1 MPNLPAGILHKKLS
15 FSLRISSVNV
25 TKIAVSC
32 AVESVCSNYYPQQ
45 NNSPKTAKWTKKDK
59 LSRKDFLKHFICN
72 IFEKS
77 YEISNTKKK
86 RDREGLTFKNGTLL
100 TTDMFT
106 IHYVAFAFSS

>member
-1 MPNLPAGILHKKLS
+1 MPNLPAGIQHKKLS

-45 NNSPKTAKWTKKDK
+45 NTSPKTAKWTKKDR

-77 YEISNTKKK
+77 YEIMKYLTQRKK
-86 RDREGLTFKNGTLL
+86 GTER
-100 TTDMFT
+100 
-106 IHYVAFAFSS
+106 A